1 MTESHVVAVIPAR
14 ARDLAPDGAPAMLGP
29 RPLLAYTVE
38 AARAASTVRRV
49 LVSTDAPAV
58 ADLAR
63 SLGAEVPFL
72 RPAELAAPG
81 VPLAAVLRH
90 AVEWLDAAGSP
101 PDIVVLLE
109 PSHPIR
115 PAGLVDAV
123 VEALGD
129 GDLDSVFAAFEDTH
143 AFWYLDD
150 TGALLPVLQAEDA
163 TRGRRRPIYRELTG
177 LVCATR
183 ASVVRGGEKIG
194 RRVGIVPVR
203 DFGGLADTQDP
214 AGRRLAER
222 LVAQGVEAAPRAA
235 AQAGAPRS
243 GG

>member
-1 MTESHVVAVIPAR
+1 MKEPNVVAVIPAR
-14 ARDLAPDGAPAMLGP
+14 ARDLAPDGVTAMLGA

-38 AARAASTVRRV
+38 AALAARTVGRV
-49 LVSTDAPAV
+49 LVSTDLPVV

-63 SLGAEVPFL
+63 SLGAEAPFL

-81 VPLAAVLRH
+81 VSMAAVLRH
-90 AVEWLDAAGSP
+90 AVEWLDAAGSA

-115 PAGLVDAV
+115 PKGLVDAAV
-123 VEALGD
+123 VALGD

-150 TGALLPVLQAEDA
+150 AGSLLPVMQAEDS
-163 TRGRRRPIYRELTG
+163 TRGRRRPLYRELTG

-203 DFGGLADTQDP
+203 EFGGLADTQDP

-222 LVAQGVEAAPRAA
+222 LVAQSVEAAPRAA
-235 AQAGAPRS
+235 KRIP
-243 GG
+243 